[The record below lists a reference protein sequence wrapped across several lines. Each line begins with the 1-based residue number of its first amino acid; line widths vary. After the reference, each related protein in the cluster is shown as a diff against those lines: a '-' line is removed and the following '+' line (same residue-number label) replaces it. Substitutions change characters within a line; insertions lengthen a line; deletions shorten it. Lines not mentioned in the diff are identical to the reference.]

1 MMTFRE
7 MLDRKDI
14 TEGINADDFT
24 KLKMDVESKVRTGK
38 TNWTNTPDE
47 MFIECTDVDVADEI
61 MDYLKKSYKDLYKKA
76 TQSRNEIT
84 IK

>member
-1 MMTFRE
+1 MTFRE

-47 MFIECTDVDVADEI
+47 MFIGT
-61 MDYLKKSYKDLYKKA
+61 K
-76 TQSRNEIT
+76 
-84 IK
+84 